1 MTLKLRNMRKNALR
15 KLPFLMR
22 NIPDQYKTEQMCH
35 KAVVENSG
43 TVIFVLGNY
52 KKHV

>member
-1 MTLKLRNMRKNALR
+1 MTLKLETMRKNALR
-15 KLPFLMR
+15 KLPFLIR

-43 TVIFVLGNY
+43 TIKFVLDNC
-52 KKHV
+52 KKNV